1 MKNIEFKVYTNL
13 DDLKNIVSRL
23 DEELIIL
30 SDYLEDLRNF
40 KLKIE
45 VEPKGSNKNEWI
57 NKNKLWRKQR

>member
-13 DDLKNIVSRL
+13 DDLKNIVSRP

-45 VEPKGSNKNEWI
+45 VEPKGSNKNE
-57 NKNKLWRKQR
+57 

>member
-57 NKNKLWRKQR
+57 NKNKLWRK